1 LSERTSGF
9 PPVPQRNDDDAFR
22 LFPFGKNDET
32 PPATPPSEKN
42 QD

>member
-22 LFPFGKNDET
+22 LFPFGKSAET
-32 PPATPPSEKN
+32 PPATPPGEDSE
-42 QD
+42 D